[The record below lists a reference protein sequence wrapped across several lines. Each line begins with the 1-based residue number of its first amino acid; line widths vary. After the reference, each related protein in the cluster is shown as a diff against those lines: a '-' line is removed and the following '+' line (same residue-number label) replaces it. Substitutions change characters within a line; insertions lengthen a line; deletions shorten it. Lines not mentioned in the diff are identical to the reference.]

1 MYSTHVELC
10 IRLQGILFIYQ
21 FLSSFPSFN
30 AQLLHTSRYLNDL
43 PYIDHP
49 YFEQMVSQI
58 YPLNCSKIR
67 RIHQILTWNCSLLI
81 RIVSSTIYDFK
92 RDDFKIEIVN
102 FPFLDGVVPRSP
114 SYGVYIS
121 QRIHFTS
128 LRVSFLILMPLTAK
142 PN

>member
-1 MYSTHVELC
+1 MTC
-10 IRLQGILFIYQ
+10 
-21 FLSSFPSFN
+21 
-30 AQLLHTSRYLNDL
+30 
-43 PYIDHP
+43 P

-58 YPLNCSKIR
+58 YPLNSSKIR

-121 QRIHFTS
+121 QRIHFMS
-128 LRVSFLILMPLTAK
+128 LRVSSNFNAFNNKTKLERAVDWVPSQIPTLK
-142 PN
+142 F